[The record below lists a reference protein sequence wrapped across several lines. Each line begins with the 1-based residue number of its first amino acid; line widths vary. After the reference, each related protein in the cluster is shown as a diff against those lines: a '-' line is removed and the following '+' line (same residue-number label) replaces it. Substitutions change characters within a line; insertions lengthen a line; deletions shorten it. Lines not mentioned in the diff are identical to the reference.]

1 MAHITL
7 DGKRIPMR
15 PVNARLLIALDAA
28 TDNNLRA
35 MAVMLQGLADAAP
48 AEHRDTLLDM
58 DATLA
63 IGLFGEWSANA
74 EDDALPP
81 ANGTS
86 SETP

>member
-7 DGKRIPMR
+7 DGQRIPMR
-15 PVNARLLIALDAA
+15 PVTPRLLIALDAA

-35 MAVMLQGLADAAP
+35 MAVMLQGLTDAAP

-58 DATLA
+58 DASDALR
-63 IGLFGEWSANA
+63 LFSEWSTST

-81 ANGTS
+81 AGGTS
-86 SETP
+86 SGTP